1 MIKFFEAKPEGSW
14 STKWNW
20 VDDRNVFVGYDAEGS

>member
-1 MIKFFEAKPEGSW
+1 MIKFFEGRLDGGY